1 MSVAAKPT
9 ARLLIVDDE
18 IENLKALERTLRGAF
33 DVVLTPDPLDAL
45 KRATED
51 EFAVIVSDQ
60 RMPSMLGTEL
70 LARIAARHPCTTRVI
85 LTGHTDASEMLEA
98 INRAEIWR
106 YVTKPWD
113 NRELVATLH
122 QAVERYRLLKDNARL
137 VADLERSNTALE
149 RRNREVEEMNAAL
162 ERRIAERTAD
172 LESLNRKL
180 EALAMT
186 DALTHLA
193 NRRALFE
200 RFGGELERARRYGRP
215 LSVAMVDV
223 DYFKRFNDTEGH
235 RCGDEA
241 LVRIGQAL
249 ATGLRRSDVVGRYGG
264 EEFLILMP
272 ETPLAQARDTV
283 ERLRRAV
290 ERLEIPGAHG
300 SRQLTLSIGVAA
312 FPEQGDSAEA
322 LVAAAD
328 ARLYRAKEA
337 GRNCVVFE

>member
-1 MSVAAKPT
+1 MNRS
-9 ARLLIVDDE
+9 RLLVVDDE
-18 IENLKALERTLRGAF
+18 PENLKALERTLRDAF
-33 DVVLTPDPLDAL
+33 NVVLTTDPLEAL
-45 KRATED
+45 KLASEE
-51 EFAVIVSDQ
+51 EFAAVVSDQ

-70 LARIAARHPCTTRVI
+70 LARIAVRHPCTTRLI
-85 LTGHTDASEMLEA
+85 LTGHTDSSEMLDA

-113 NRELVATLH
+113 NRELVATLL
-122 QAVERYRLLKDNARL
+122 QAVERHRLLRENARL
-137 VADLERSNTALE
+137 VTDLERSNRALE
-149 RRNREVEEMNAAL
+149 RQNREVEELNADL
-162 ERRIAERTAD
+162 ERRIAARTAE

-186 DALTHLA
+186 DPLTHLA
-193 NRRALFE
+193 NRRSVFE

-215 LSVAMVDV
+215 LAVAMVDV

-249 ATGLRRSDVVGRYGG
+249 ATGLRRSDIVGRYGG

-272 ETPLAQARDTV
+272 ETSLAQARETV
-283 ERLRRAV
+283 ERLRLAV
-290 ERLEIPGAHG
+290 ERLAVPGAHG
-300 SRQLTLSIGVAA
+300 SRRLTMSAGVAA

-337 GRNCVVFE
+337 GRNRVTAD